1 MRHTH
6 SSGMGPL
13 RAVAAL
19 VLTVGAMSTAAGQ
32 PQMLKASQTPPLPV
46 ASKPAKTQI
55 QERKLSLPARGLF
68 VGDRLS
74 ASAKDRLTDLI
85 LQALGLEVQVALVVP
100 TGPWQIDG
108 SGKDERSL
116 TPARLNAIKQF
127 LKERGVDPSK
137 IYVESRIDQS
147 ASEPR
152 LDLQLMGRPAND

>member
-6 SSGMGPL
+6 CSGKARRPVMVTLLLAMGALGAAAAQPPTPPTPSS
-13 RAVAAL
+13 
-19 VLTVGAMSTAAGQ
+19 
-32 PQMLKASQTPPLPV
+32 PPLPA
-46 ASKPAKTQI
+46 ASKAAKTPI
-55 QERKLSLPARGLF
+55 QERKVSLPARGLF

-74 ASAKDRLTDLI
+74 ASARERLTELI

-116 TPARLNAIKQF
+116 TPARLNAVKQF
-127 LKERGVDPSK
+127 LTERGVNPSR

-147 ASEPR
+147 AAEPR